1 MLLAFQNGEVDV
13 ATSVNA
19 DAIEQYNG
27 SDNMLVS
34 DRIGWRYYEINTTAE
49 GLTDPRVRR
58 ALAMSLDRNVLITA
72 VLQDNMPALKGF
84 IPHGFPDLLDDTKSW
99 RDTHEDVITEDV
111 AAARP

>member
-1 MLLAFQNGEVDV
+1 MVQEMLADEKYVFVKNPNYYDADNVKLDVLEYVFLNAPETVLIAFQNGEVDV

-58 ALAMSLDRNVLITA
+58 RWPCRWTA
-72 VLQDNMPALKGF
+72 
-84 IPHGFPDLLDDTKSW
+84 TC
-99 RDTHEDVITEDV
+99 
-111 AAARP
+111 